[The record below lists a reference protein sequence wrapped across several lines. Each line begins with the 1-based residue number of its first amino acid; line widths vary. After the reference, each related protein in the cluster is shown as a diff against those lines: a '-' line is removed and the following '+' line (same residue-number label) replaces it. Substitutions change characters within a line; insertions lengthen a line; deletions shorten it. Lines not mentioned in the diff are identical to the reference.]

1 MIGAL
6 AAQCADVCMALAAGI
21 CIGMI
26 TGALVMYQLLAAEKR
41 DRAEEK
47 RQAELRKQREP
58 FDGRAW
64 IRHYAEI
71 AEIPGGK
78 ENG

>member
-1 MIGAL
+1 MIETL
-6 AAQCADVCMALAAGI
+6 AMQCADICAAMAIGI
-21 CIGMI
+21 CAGMI

-64 IRHYAEI
+64 IRHYVEI